1 MTTAVDIRSPQRP
14 TRPDTRRAARTRFP
28 ARPFDSSW
36 PATEQSRNVVEQ
48 RLTVSPFVMDK
59 PQSQR
64 VRAAGVHM
72 MLDWLA
78 DQPGLTWQQRWAA
91 SGAESAGAGW
101 RTVAA
106 GWSGARGQGSPWRLA
121 ALSGAL
127 AVVISADVIRPSTR
141 WVASGATGQGTLV
154 RAVSAGRDADGFA
167 RLRRLCDADPDI
179 PAQIAMSVLY
189 RSAVILATKGG
200 VLQDIT
206 VGDVLELLDTERET
220 HINRGSGSGSG
231 VFYRIL
237 HRAGVLGDTAPAT
250 LRELR
255 AAYGQR
261 TPDELIDRYQ
271 LACRPVR
278 DLLVDYLRE
287 RQPALD

>member
-154 RAVSAGRDADGFA
+154 RAVSAGRDADGLA

-179 PAQIAMSVLY
+179 LAQIAMSVLY

-220 HINRGSGSGSG
+220 HINRGSGSG